1 MGRIMKVRILQAVC
15 FFNCALAASVAVAD
29 APLRPGDQIEMK
41 VGGVPTTE
49 NSVLSGAYTVNGDG
63 SVNLP
68 YIGRVKVAGLSPGAA
83 ESAIENAYKSR
94 DIYTNPNVVI
104 TMQAQS
110 RFVSVGG
117 QVKTPQRVPFTPD
130 LTIMSSINAAGGLSQ
145 FANERKVRLLR
156 DSQVMII
163 DLNRIQ
169 ANSSLDPQVQPGDR
183 IEVPSLFVGSKN
195 APDRSNEPQQNADV
209 NRGPGFETQLKEAQ
223 DKLQQAQVIAG
234 QASGENAALETQLKQ
249 TQDQLKQTQEK
260 ADLTSSQCATLKAR
274 LKESQDQLQQVERN
288 ANLIFNQ
295 RAALEAELK
304 EAQDKLQRARRNAEQ
319 ASRQQD
325 QLKAQLKEA
334 QDQLQQTQQ
343 NADRATSRR
352 AVATVKDDNE
362 QGAKQLNSG
371 KTLPLEP

>member
-1 MGRIMKVRILQAVC
+1 MGRIPMVRILQAVC
-15 FFNCALAASVAVAD
+15 FFNCAFASSVAVAD
-29 APLRPGDQIEMK
+29 APLRPGDQIEIK

-49 NSVLSGAYTVNGDG
+49 NSVLSGAYTIDGDG
-63 SVNLP
+63 TVNLP
-68 YIGRVKVAGLSPGAA
+68 YIGRVKIAGVSPGAA
-83 ESAIENAYKSR
+83 ESAIESAYKSR

-110 RFVSVGG
+110 RFVSIGG

-183 IEVPSLFVGSKN
+183 IEVPSLFEGSKN
-195 APDRSNEPQQNADV
+195 APDKSNEPQQNADV
-209 NRGPGFETQLKEAQ
+209 NRGPAFETQLKEAQ
-223 DKLQQAQVIAG
+223 DKLQQARVTAD
-234 QASGENAALETQLKQ
+234 QASGEHAALETQLKQ
-249 TQDQLKQTQEK
+249 TQAN
-260 ADLTSSQCATLKAR
+260 ADLASSQCATLKAR
-274 LKESQDQLQQVERN
+274 LKESQDQLQQVQHN
-288 ANLIFNQ
+288 ADLVFNQ

-304 EAQDKLQRARRNAEQ
+304 EAQDKLQQARRNAEQ
-319 ASRQQD
+319 ASRQQG
-325 QLKAQLKEA
+325 QLKAQLKDA

-343 NADRATSRR
+343 NPDLATSRR
-352 AVATVKDDNE
+352 AVATVKDDND
-362 QGAKQLNSG
+362 QGTKQLSSG